1 MARSQVSRLP
11 AVALPVLD
19 AVEQRLLGSLLE
31 KQKTVPA
38 SYPLSLNALRL
49 ACNQSSN
56 RDPVMELS
64 ERELQD
70 AARELKDRG
79 LLRLVWAG
87 AGSRVVK
94 YHQRLDEALESP
106 EDERALLTMLLL
118 RGAQSAGELKTRTER
133 LHPFADK
140 AEVEACLARMA
151 SAAEPLVRQLQL
163 QRGRDVRW
171 VHLLGPVELAEAAG
185 PTPGAGLEGV
195 LADGAASRDAKVVAA
210 YDAAASA
217 YSEAVLDELVDK
229 PFDIWLLERVAAS
242 AGGPIMDLGCGPG
255 QIAAF
260 LADTGAEVHGL
271 DASAAMVEQARD
283 NFADLDFGVGRF
295 HQLLRP
301 RDAAAWGAI
310 VAWYAFVHLAP
321 SELAPTLRTVG
332 ATLRPGGTLALAVH
346 VGGRIVHTD
355 DLFGVG
361 VDLDFVHHDRDQ
373 VLAAVA
379 ASGLEVAEWYV
390 RSPVPAEAQT
400 ERLYVLARRP

>member
-1 MARSQVSRLP
+1 M
-11 AVALPVLD
+11 ALPVLD
-19 AVEQRLLGSLLE
+19 PVEQRILGSLLE

-56 RDPVMELS
+56 REPVTDLS
-64 ERELQD
+64 ERDLQD
-70 AARELKDRG
+70 AARALKDRG

-94 YHQRLDEALESP
+94 YHQRLDEALESAD
-106 EDERALLTMLLL
+106 DERALLTMLLL

-140 AEVEACLARMA
+140 AEVESCLIRMA
-151 SAAEPLVRQLQL
+151 SAPEPLVRQLQL
-163 QRGRDVRW
+163 QHGRDARW
-171 VHLLGPVELAEAAG
+171 VHLLGPVELVEATVPAS
-185 PTPGAGLEGV
+185 AACLDEV
-195 LADGAASRDAKVVAA
+195 LADGAAARDAKVVAA

-217 YSEAVLDELVDK
+217 YSEALLDELVDK
-229 PFDIWLLERVAAS
+229 PFDIWLLERVAAQ
-242 AGGPIMDLGCGPG
+242 AGGPIVDLGCGPG

-260 LADTGAEVHGL
+260 LADTGADVHGL
-271 DASAAMVEQARD
+271 DASAEMVARARE
-283 NFADLDFGVGRF
+283 NFADLDFQEGRF

-332 ATLRPGGTLALAVH
+332 ATLRQDGVLALAVH
-346 VGGRIVHTD
+346 LGGRIVHAEE
-355 DLFGVG
+355 LFGVD

-373 VLAAVA
+373 VLAAVTA
-379 ASGLEVAEWYV
+379 AGLEVTEWYV

>member
-1 MARSQVSRLP
+1 
-11 AVALPVLD
+11 VLD

-56 RDPVMELS
+56 REPVMELS

-70 AARELKDRG
+70 AARALKDRG

-94 YHQRLDEALESP
+94 YHQRLDEALEAP
-106 EDERALLTMLLL
+106 DDERALLTMLLL
-118 RGAQSAGELKTRTER
+118 RGAPSAGELKTRTDR

-151 SAAEPLVRQLQL
+151 STPEPLVRQLQL
-163 QRGRDVRW
+163 QHGRDARW
-171 VHLLGPVELAEAAG
+171 VHLLGPVELADAVA
-185 PTPGAGLEGV
+185 PASGAGLEEV
-195 LADGAASRDAKVVAA
+195 LADGAVARDAKVVAA

-217 YSEAVLDELVDK
+217 YSEAVLEELVDK
-229 PFDIWLLERVAAS
+229 PFDIWLLERVAAQ

-260 LADTGAEVHGL
+260 LADTGADVHGL
-271 DASAAMVEQARD
+271 DASAAMVAEAQA
-283 NFADLDFGVGRF
+283 NFPDLDFQVGRF

-332 ATLRPGGTLALAVH
+332 ATLRPGGVLALAVH
-346 VGGRIVHTD
+346 LGGRIVHLD
-355 DLFGVG
+355 ELHGVP
-361 VDLDFVHHDRDQ
+361 VDLDVVHHDRDQ
-373 VLAAVA
+373 VLAAVSA
-379 ASGLEVAEWYV
+379 AGLEVAEWYV
-390 RSPVPAEAQT
+390 RAPVPGEDPS